1 MIRDLEKWEKNVFYV
16 VYEWEGDIYK
26 YAFGTNDNLEVEDYV
41 ILPEYYEGDKPIFTD
56 EYKEVAES
64 ILNMV
69 VTEFEIL

>member
-1 MIRDLEKWEKNVFYV
+1 MIRDLEKWEKNVFYLE
-16 VYEWEGDIYK
+16 YEWEGDIYK